1 MYLILSILIAM
12 GESRQFP
19 KPESEIRF
27 GWGMSY
33 NYIGQMHH
41 NLNKYD
47 VEVGLE
53 IPDFRVI
60 PYYQPFSRDP
70 NYCNKWNTG
79 IRTKLLFETCQKI
92 WPAYIGTISKL
103 DNSQERI
110 KHIMEKEI
118 PAVVPDF
125 KLRPAPTE
133 TTANQ
138 PNVKRVKRF
147 ITDLLSLDIQGFSAF
162 YQNRK
167 QNKLK
172 KGMKKLFERQ
182 NKLEN
187 RVSRL
192 DNDMIS
198 LAKTTLKS
206 LDHFQK
212 ELVRQ
217 GEHIKHLTNRVKHV
231 EMAMQHHEHQITDNR
246 NSIKF
251 LGNMLGVLL
260 SDLNRYLL
268 LYESILSELD
278 HFMDALD
285 NLSNNQLSH
294 SVVSTE
300 VMKVLID
307 HIQQVLERDYPDY
320 ELVVSQ
326 VHDYY
331 NLPISTFACKN
342 KTLVIYISFYIKPKN
357 QEPLFLYDIRTIPVP
372 YHMNEELIYGS
383 ESKYTY
389 TKVKPTTRI
398 LAMGSNTQI
407 NLDYD
412 QLVHCVKY
420 NILFFCEQMFLAKQ
434 GNKHTC
440 ESAIYTN
447 QNEKL
452 IQQKCT
458 IEYYPKLD
466 PDPEILDAGNYI
478 LLGNLTLP
486 WTYFCEQKDEIPTP
500 SSGSSYVIIKKH
512 DLCQCSLSAGS
523 WYLEANIAYCTEDP
537 DNPSTQLTLYYT
549 VNMATVIY
557 NFQEKLKTEGI
568 TDLTLFTEQI
578 PFYAREPD
586 LIVEEDTYVLHDTSP
601 AVNYKEVMEDFAM
614 RRYLSKPD
622 LAMSMAE
629 PSHWFGGHNSGLTFV
644 GVAAVLVVVLI
655 PFLLFTLYKYCGFR
669 FQFQQVNSILAKLLI
684 LNKTVESIPPTLAQP
699 MTEFGEMTFEM
710 FDLKVIQL
718 VLIVMA
724 FSLTCY
730 LLIRMTLWLFDY
742 LNTKLLNINST
753 GLTYL
758 NSLTMDKSNIYLQ
771 FSDFTTSECANLY
784 LGTICGNPED
794 IHVCGQFV
802 AGTISLDRKF
812 PFDFITLKW
821 DTKVLSLIDLDLP
834 MPTTLQIS
842 NWQKSKIRRMFD
854 SNSSYFRI
862 VAHNPN
868 NLKVRAITGAY
879 NLHDEVLED
888 DMGDADILDAPQPA
902 QPIAVVQ
909 PALEVVVT
917 DQQHTMTFN
926 GEQVHICEE
935 VEV

>member
-1 MYLILSILIAM
+1 MLIYIYILCMYLILSILIAM
-12 GESRQFP
+12 AESIQFP

-27 GWGMSY
+27 GWGILH

-41 NLNKYD
+41 YLNKYD
-47 VEVGLE
+47 VVVGLE
-53 IPDFRVI
+53 IPDFGVI

-70 NYCNKWNTG
+70 KYCNKWNTG
-79 IRTKLLFETCQKI
+79 IRIKLLFETCQKI

-125 KLRPAPTE
+125 KQRPAPTE
-133 TTANQ
+133 TTKSQ

-147 ITDLLSLDIQGFSAF
+147 ITDLLSLGIQGFSAF

-172 KGMKKLFERQ
+172 KGMEKLFERQ
-182 NKLEN
+182 NRLDN

-198 LAKTTLKS
+198 LARTTLKS

-217 GEHIKHLTNRVKHV
+217 GEHTKHFTNRVKHV

-278 HFMDALD
+278 HFLDALD

-294 SVVSTE
+294 SVVSAE
-300 VMKVLID
+300 VMQVLIT
-307 HIQQVLERDYPDY
+307 HVQQVLERDYADY

-331 NLPISTFACKN
+331 NLPISTFVCKD
-342 KTLVIYISFYIKPKN
+342 KTLVIHISFYIKPKN

-372 YHMNEELIYGS
+372 YHMNEELIDES

-389 TKVKPTTRI
+389 MKVKPTTRI

-420 NILFFCEQMFLAKQ
+420 NILFFCEQMFLEKQ
-434 GNKHTC
+434 GNEHTC

-458 IEYYPKLD
+458 FKYYPKLD
-466 PDPEILDAGNYI
+466 PDPDILDAGNYI
-478 LLGNLTLP
+478 LLGNFPLP
-486 WTYFCEQKDEIPTP
+486 LDFCEQKDEIPTP
-500 SSGSSYVIIKKH
+500 ISGSSYVIRKKC

-537 DNPSTQLTLYYT
+537 DNPTTQLTLYYT

-557 NFQEKLKTEGI
+557 QFQEKLKTEGI

-578 PFYAREPD
+578 PFDAKELD
-586 LIVEEDTYVLHDTSP
+586 LIVEEDTYVLQDTSP

-614 RRYLSKPD
+614 RHYLSKPD

-629 PSHWFGGHNSGLTFV
+629 PSHWFGGHNSWLTFV
-644 GVAAVLVVVLI
+644 GVAAVLVLVLI

-669 FQFQQVNSILAKLLI
+669 FQFQKVNSILAKLLI
-684 LNKTVESIPPTLAQP
+684 LKKTAESIPPTLAQP
-699 MTEFGEMTFEM
+699 MTEFGEMTFGM
-710 FDLKVIQL
+710 FDLKILKL

-724 FSLTCY
+724 STLTCY
-730 LLIRMTLWLFDY
+730 LLIRMTFWLFDET
-742 LNTKLLNINST
+742 LNFLISILL
-753 GLTYL
+753 
-758 NSLTMDKSNIYLQ
+758 
-771 FSDFTTSECANLY
+771 A
-784 LGTICGNPED
+784 
-794 IHVCGQFV
+794 
-802 AGTISLDRKF
+802 
-812 PFDFITLKW
+812 
-821 DTKVLSLIDLDLP
+821 
-834 MPTTLQIS
+834 
-842 NWQKSKIRRMFD
+842 
-854 SNSSYFRI
+854 
-862 VAHNPN
+862 
-868 NLKVRAITGAY
+868 
-879 NLHDEVLED
+879 
-888 DMGDADILDAPQPA
+888 
-902 QPIAVVQ
+902 
-909 PALEVVVT
+909 
-917 DQQHTMTFN
+917 
-926 GEQVHICEE
+926 
-935 VEV
+935 